1 MGILGAHVSVAG
13 GLDRAFDRAKALSCK
28 AIQIF
33 SKNQRRWKSPPL
45 DAGIVRKFI
54 EKSESSGIDQVVIHD
69 SYLINLAHPDRQRL
83 EQSREAF
90 FDELVR
96 AEQLNVPYLVFH
108 PGSHL
113 NTDEESGIRRIAESL
128 NRVLERFPD
137 GQVRILLENT
147 AGQGDHL
154 GYCFEHLAEI
164 RRRVPFPER
173 TGICF
178 DTAHA
183 FAAGYDFRSRKTY
196 EAVFS
201 EFDRLIGLEHLH
213 VFHVNDSRSGLAG
226 RVDRHEQIG
235 KGNLGIRPFDLIV
248 NDRRFRHCPM
258 LLETPGGE
266 ACYRDNLNLLRSL
279 INSREAVCS

>member
-113 NTDEESGIRRIAESL
+113 NTDEESGIERIAESL

-201 EFDRLIGLEHLH
+201 EFDQLIGLEHLH
-213 VFHVNDSRSGLAG
+213 VFHMNDSRSGLGG

-235 KGNLGIRPFDLIV
+235 KGNLGIRPFDLLV
-248 NDRRFRHCPM
+248 NDTRFRHCPM

-266 ACYRDNLNLLRSL
+266 SCYRDNLNLLRSL